1 MLVTISLLCRSVRQL
16 GLCRGDEEKNK
27 GEQPTLNGFL
37 CTIRSRGERGMSAGD
52 SDRFLER
59 EWSTASVDYLHLTM
73 SAPTPGVDS
82 QESPVTLILVKSH
95 QRLIS
100 DDTAENID
108 AHQGTAAR
116 CAALGEPVKINSI
129 TLRTNLVVIH
139 T

>member
-1 MLVTISLLCRSVRQL
+1 
-16 GLCRGDEEKNK
+16 
-27 GEQPTLNGFL
+27 
-37 CTIRSRGERGMSAGD
+37 MSAGD

-82 QESPVTLILVKSH
+82 QESPITLILVEFD

-108 AHQGTAAR
+108 AHQGTFTFTKLTHAAS
-116 CAALGEPVKINSI
+116 CATLG
-129 TLRTNLVVIH
+129 NL
-139 T
+139 